1 MRTAKQAKTYRLDSV
16 GILYLAI
23 LRKGKSNIF
32 RMSVTLKEKV
42 NPEMLQKALDIVTPR
57 FPTLVAGIDGGFF
70 RYYVIPV
77 NEPPKVRKDTRFL
90 GYMSM
95 NEIKKCAMRVLYTDR
110 KISLEVFHSL
120 TDGYGGFAFL
130 KALLAEYFKLMY
142 GTECSD
148 NANLILADQLPKA
161 EETIDSFL
169 SYAGRKRGSF
179 NRTKSFLPCENVET
193 TKTNTTTG
201 IFDVKELLKVAHKYN
216 VTITTL
222 LTAVMAKSIME
233 LQCDQFKN
241 RKKYKPVQIMVPINL
256 RNLFP
261 SKTLRNFSLYALP
274 CMHHK
279 DMAMSFEEFVLYIE
293 RQLKEQFTR
302 ERMEAMIATN
312 TSLERDIV
320 LSKLPLK
327 AKCMALKTGFQ
338 FLGKRNSSLTL
349 TNLGEWKFP
358 EQMQPFIET
367 IGVYLSARTTSPYN
381 STVVSHRGKLYFSFS
396 RSSEV
401 AELEPFFFKNLYEL
415 GCVPEIEENGL
426 PVALN
431 NYIGK

>member
-1 MRTAKQAKTYRLDSV
+1 MKTAKQPKTYRLDSV

-23 LRKGKSNIF
+23 LKEGKSNIF
-32 RMSVTLKEKV
+32 RMSVTLKDKI
-42 NPEMLQKALDIVTPR
+42 NPEMLQRAVDAVTPR
-57 FPTLVAGIDGGFF
+57 FPTIVAGINGGFF
-70 RYYVIPV
+70 RYYVVPV
-77 NEPPKVRKDTRFL
+77 SEPPKVKKDKRFL

-95 NEIKKCAMRVLYTDR
+95 QEIKKCAMRVLYADK

-142 GTECSD
+142 GTDCSD
-148 NANLILADQLPKA
+148 SKNLIKVNQLPEA

-169 SYAGRKRGSF
+169 SYAGTKRAFF
-179 NRTKSFLPCENVET
+179 NNTKAYLPCENVQMT
-193 TKTNTTTG
+193 ATNTTTG
-201 IFDVKELLKVAHKYN
+201 IFDVKELLAVAHKYN
-216 VTITTL
+216 VTLTTL

-233 LQCDQFKN
+233 LQYDQFKN

-274 CMHHK
+274 CINHK
-279 DMAMSFEEFVLYIE
+279 DMKMTFQDFVYYIDE
-293 RQLKEQFTR
+293 QLKEQFTR
-302 ERMEAMIATN
+302 ERMAAMIATN
-312 TSLERDIV
+312 ATLEKDII

-338 FLGKRNSSLTL
+338 FVGKRSSSLTL

-358 EQMQPFIET
+358 EEMQPYIDK
-367 IGVYLSARTTSPYN
+367 IGVYLSSRTTSPYN
-381 STVVSHRGKLYFSFS
+381 STVVSHKGKLYFTFS

-415 GCVPEIEENGL
+415 GCVPEIESNGL
-426 PVALN
+426 PVGLER
-431 NYIGK
+431 YIRK